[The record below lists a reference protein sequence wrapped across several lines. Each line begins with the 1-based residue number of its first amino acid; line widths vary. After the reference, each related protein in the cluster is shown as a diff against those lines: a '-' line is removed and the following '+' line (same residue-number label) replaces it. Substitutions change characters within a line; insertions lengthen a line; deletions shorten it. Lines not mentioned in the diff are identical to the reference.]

1 MSDSEDEAPNKY
13 LKIVLVGDGASGK
26 TSLSTKF
33 AQEHF
38 GKQYRQTVGVDFF
51 LKRIVLGNKNVTLQV
66 WDIGGQTLGGKMID
80 KYIYGA
86 DGILLVY
93 DITNYHSFENVEDWL
108 KTARSVMKHSDQL
121 PLVALVGNKCDLE
134 HQRAVKIE
142 KHMRFAQDNGL
153 VSFHVSAKTG
163 ESVSLCFQKVA
174 AELLGT
180 KLTKAEQEHQQPV
193 VMAEIVTHAPSPKT
207 SQIKKASVQTSI
219 CTLQ

>member
-1 MSDSEDEAPNKY
+1 MSDSEDESPNKY

-66 WDIGGQTLGGKMID
+66 WDIGGQTLGGKMLD

-93 DITNYHSFENVEDWL
+93 DITNYSSFENVEDWL
-108 KTARSVMKHSDQL
+108 KTVRSVMKHSERV

-142 KHMRFAQDNGL
+142 KHQRFAQDNGL
-153 VSFHVSAKTG
+153 VSYHVSAKTG
-163 ESVSLCFQKVA
+163 ESVSLCFQKLA
-174 AELLGT
+174 AELIGT
-180 KLTKAEQEHQQPV
+180 KLSRAEQEHQQPV
-193 VMAEIVTHAPSPKT
+193 VRADIVTHSPSTK
-207 SQIKKASVQTSI
+207 SAAIKNAHVRTSI
-219 CTLQ
+219 CTIQ